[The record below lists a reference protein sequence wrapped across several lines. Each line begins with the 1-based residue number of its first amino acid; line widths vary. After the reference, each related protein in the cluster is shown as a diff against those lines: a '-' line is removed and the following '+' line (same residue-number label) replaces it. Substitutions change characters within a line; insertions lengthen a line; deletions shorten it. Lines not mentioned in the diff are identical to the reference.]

1 MHTAIKHNE
10 LRILGT
16 VRESPVLQ
24 SDLPMFTSRRGS
36 NYPTELFLQI
46 CRAADRAQSLQ
57 EVELSGYTE
66 HCLSGT
72 LYLSEALVSMGD
84 L

>member
-1 MHTAIKHNE
+1 MHTAIKHNQ

-16 VRESPVLQ
+16 ARETPVLQ
-24 SDLPMFTSRRGS
+24 SDLPTSTSRRGS
-36 NYPTELFLQI
+36 DYPAELFLQMCI
-46 CRAADRAQSLQ
+46 AADRAWSLQ
-57 EVELSGYTE
+57 GVELSGYTE
-66 HCLSGT
+66 HCLSST